1 MLELLAIAITEKKGI
16 KGIKI
21 ESKYVKLL
29 TFRWHNFVLKNI
41 FLNIRK
47 FLDLINTIRLQDT
60 NAIYKKVA
68 LIYTNKERLSH
79 SKELLKIKYIPKKR
93 KSFTI
98 KISNYLE
105 KKIQGDT
112 RRREDCTCSWN
123 GSINVAKIAIISKL
137 ITRCNAIL
145 IKILMSYFTILEKI
159 I

>member
-1 MLELLAIAITEKKGI
+1 MLELLAIAITEKKSI

-21 ESKYVKLL
+21 ESKYAKLL

-41 FLNIRK
+41 FLNVRK

-98 KISNYLE
+98 KISNDLE

-112 RRREDCTCSWN
+112 RR
-123 GSINVAKIAIISKL
+123 
-137 ITRCNAIL
+137 
-145 IKILMSYFTILEKI
+145 
-159 I
+159 